1 MLKKRCGDVGQVL
14 SLSLNRTIQSLHD
27 KTKHTVQR
35 MSRTIFLAEDDVDD
49 QEFLEDALRS
59 LDPHIRLVSFTSGA
73 RFIQHLEKTADDQ
86 LPCLIIL
93 DYNIPEINGA
103 EILKYLGGN
112 SRYRDIHKIIWSTSN
127 SSLYVKTCMD
137 LGAKDYVIK
146 PSSIAGIRE
155 IAEKILGWCKV
166 S

>member
-1 MLKKRCGDVGQVL
+1 MP
-14 SLSLNRTIQSLHD
+14 
-27 KTKHTVQR
+27 
-35 MSRTIFLAEDDVDD
+35 RTIFLAEDDVDD

-59 LDPHIRLVSFTSGA
+59 IDPHVRLVSFTSGA

-86 LPCLIIL
+86 LPGLIIL

-103 EILKYLGGN
+103 EILKYLN
-112 SRYRDIHKIIWSTSN
+112 ESSRYNDIHKIIWSTSN
-127 SSLYVKTCMD
+127 SSLYIKTCID

-146 PSSIAGIRE
+146 PSSVAGIKE

-166 S
+166 N